1 MSLNLKNC
9 SLALSGL
16 LLVAS
21 CGRNPHDAT
30 DQENAIENWITY
42 PIQVTNRSEPGMGS
56 PLTTYTFQYSED
68 CTDGTL
74 FSGQLTNV
82 FSKNGVVCHFKITS
96 LSDGSNTYTSVGA
109 QAKVD
114 FDSSGNITS
123 STSGFYSSGS
133 GSKAIHLYHV
143 TSPSSITIDMV
154 DGPISEGS
162 NSSVFQQQI
171 SLPSS
176 GIASQPCGLTNTCT
190 FTNFTFSSNVTNC
203 DSTNKKITLHMV
215 NTTNSSDTADVIFTY
230 SGNFGVT
237 ANSLRY
243 TTLGI
248 PPTNV
253 ALSSIDICQTNPANI
268 LATNG
273 WSFNQGGGAGIN
285 SYTAT
290 LVYDPTLNSSTV
302 NTKLS
307 SGATYSTTY
316 SLGTGGTLAL
326 STATIYS
333 YSFNLPIH

>member
-1 MSLNLKNC
+1 MSLKLNFC
-9 SLALSGL
+9 CFSFSCALLIS
-16 LLVAS
+16 A
-21 CGRNPHDAT
+21 CGPHSQNAT
-30 DQENAIENWITY
+30 DQENAIENWVIY
-42 PIQVTNRSEPGMGS
+42 PIKITNRSEPEMGS
-56 PLTTYTFQYSED
+56 PLTTYTFQYSEN

-82 FSKNGVVCHFKITS
+82 FSKSGVVCHFKITS
-96 LSDGSNTYTSVGA
+96 LSDGSNTYASVGS
-109 QAKVD
+109 QAEVD
-114 FDSSGNITS
+114 FDSGGNITS

-133 GSKAIHLYHV
+133 GSKAIILYHV
-143 TSPSSITIDMV
+143 ASPSSITIDMV
-154 DGPISEGS
+154 DGPISTAD

-176 GIASQPCGLTNTCT
+176 GIASQPCSLTNTCT
-190 FTNFTFSSNVTNC
+190 FTNFTFSSDVINC

-215 NTTNSSDTADVIFTY
+215 NTANSSDTADVIFTY
-230 SGNFGVT
+230 AGNFGVT

-253 ALSSIDICQTNPANI
+253 ALNTIDICQTNPANI

-273 WSFNQGGGAGIN
+273 WLLNQGGGAGIN
-285 SYTAT
+285 SYTVT
-290 LVYDPTLNSSTV
+290 LVYDPTLNSSAV

-307 SGATYSTTY
+307 SGANYSTTY

-326 STATIYS
+326 STAIIYS
-333 YSFNLPIH
+333 YTFSLPIH